1 LPDIIHLLADNIA
14 NQIAAGEVIQRP
26 SSAVKELMENA
37 IDARATDIRLIIN
50 DAGKSLVQVVD
61 NGSGMSAAD
70 ARKCFERH
78 ATSKITG
85 IDDLFRIRTMG
96 FRGEA
101 LASIAA
107 VAEVVLK
114 TRREGDEWGA
124 CIEIDNSV
132 PRKEEPVAMAAGT
145 SIAMKNLFFNVPAR
159 RNFLKSNASEMRHI
173 VEEFMRI
180 ALAFPEIFFSFTA
193 NGQEMFHLEKG
204 SLKQRLVQVLGSSY
218 NAKLV
223 NVQENTDYLNI
234 YGFAGKPDTA
244 KKTRGDQYFFVN
256 NRFIK
261 SPYLNHAV
269 MSAYQELIPS
279 DSFPAYAL
287 FIDIDPAQ
295 LDVNVHPTKQE
306 IKFEDEKIVYAFV
319 QAAVKHALA
328 QFSVTPTLDFDLDA
342 SIQQLDAVSKPFTSR
357 ERSTAADSPLYQTFS
372 RQNQAHKIEKS
383 ELRDWKEFYTPRE
396 TAADAGSAAPDSPGG
411 PSPEPWQSLSQSAMA
426 SAEPELSLPES
437 ESQYLQILQT
447 YVLVSNPG
455 GLLLIHQQAAHERI
469 LYERFT
475 HAIRGKALP
484 SQSCLFPSMLQ
495 LSPADSVLL
504 DSLLGDLQQ
513 LGYLIEPFGKD
524 TFAIQGTPAD
534 LETGAEKRVIE
545 QLLEQFKHSSGSLQ
559 VTPREKLMRGL
570 ARQQAIKA
578 GTALKGDEMR
588 HLAESLMACQ
598 QPNVSPFGQPVYAVL
613 DHDSLNKLFERL

>member
-1 LPDIIHLLADNIA
+1 MRDIIHLLPDNIA

-37 IDARATDIRLIIN
+37 IDANATDIRLIIN
-50 DAGKSLVQVVD
+50 DAGKALVQVVD

-70 ARKCFERH
+70 ARKCIERH

-114 TRREGDEWGA
+114 TRRAEDEWGT

-132 PRKEEPVAMAAGT
+132 PRKEEPVAMPPGT

-180 ALAFPEIFFSFTA
+180 ALAFPEIFFSLTA
-193 NGQEMFHLEKG
+193 NGQELFHLEKG

-218 NAKLV
+218 NARLV
-223 NVQENTDYLNI
+223 SVQENTDYLNI
-234 YGFAGKPDTA
+234 YGFVGKPDTA
-244 KKTRGDQYFFVN
+244 RKTRGDQYFFVN

-328 QFSVTPTLDFDLDA
+328 QFSITPTLDFDLDA

-357 ERSTAADSPLYQTFS
+357 ERSTAADSSLYQTFS

-383 ELRDWKEFYTPRE
+383 ELRDWKEFYTPANPPE
-396 TAADAGSAAPDSPGG
+396 LPPDES
-411 PSPEPWQSLSQSAMA
+411 WQSLSQAAMIGA
-426 SAEPELSLPES
+426 APGLSLPES
-437 ESQYLQILQT
+437 DGQYLQILQT
-447 YVLVSNPG
+447 YVLVSHPG

-469 LYERFT
+469 LYERFV
-475 HAIRGKALP
+475 HAIKGKALP
-484 SQSCLFPSMLQ
+484 SQSCLFPSVLP
-495 LSPADSVLL
+495 LAPADSVLL
-504 DSLLGDLQQ
+504 DSLLGDLLQ

-534 LETGAEKRVIE
+534 LEAGSEKRVIE

-578 GTALKGDEMR
+578 GASLTGQEMR
-588 HLAESLMACQ
+588 HLAESLMACR

-613 DHDSLNKLFERL
+613 DHDSLNKLFER